1 MLGNDL
7 RTSKQLRMTNRAPL
21 HTHSSCLSFFNEGV
35 ILSASLISV
44 HLMHALMSFSYWR
57 RPQAFGEVNGM
68 RTSQLEVLLWG
79 TTEPN
84 TKASVLDAML
94 IKRQQC
100 SSPTP
105 RNHNL
110 NDLLWARI
118 LVPINIPFWLLFV
131 MQGKCQHYGFFFWW
145 EGLFVS
151 LLFRF

>member
-1 MLGNDL
+1 
-7 RTSKQLRMTNRAPL
+7 
-21 HTHSSCLSFFNEGV
+21 
-35 ILSASLISV
+35 
-44 HLMHALMSFSYWR
+44 
-57 RPQAFGEVNGM
+57 M

-145 EGLFVS
+145 GGLVC
-151 LLFRF
+151 